1 MVKATK
7 VLTGS
12 WSIHLCTCVNM
23 KLALFVLRLVAFSVL
38 LSPGLTWRRR
48 RRRRCYRHCSVS
60 NWSSW
65 SSCTKACGRGT
76 QSRTRYK
83 TVSEQCGGSC
93 PYGMTQTNYC
103 NTQCCKVS
111 CAWKWG
117 PWSSCTSCGWSTQRR
132 VVQILRLPS
141 CGGTACPSTTSQTQ
155 RCNTGVWVNS
165 GFLRAFSL
173 NWLCKLQT
181 CYCVRTFSQPPVKF
195 IRLRSVRRHKLLLE
209 RCV

>member
-48 RRRRCYRHCSVS
+48 RRRRCYRNCSVS
-60 NWSSW
+60 AWSCSR
-65 SSCTKACGRGT
+65 CTKTCGTGT
-76 QSRTRYK
+76 IYCTRYK

-93 PYGMTQTNYC
+93 TYQMKYNYNC

-111 CAWKWG
+111 CSWKWG
-117 PWSSCTSCGWSTQRR
+117 PWSSCTGCGWSTQRR
-132 VVQILRLPS
+132 VVQILRRPS

-155 RCNTGVWVNS
+155 RCNTGV
-165 GFLRAFSL
+165 
-173 NWLCKLQT
+173 
-181 CYCVRTFSQPPVKF
+181 
-195 IRLRSVRRHKLLLE
+195 
-209 RCV
+209 